1 MKKRLAIKF
10 LAGTLVLAL
19 LCCVG
24 CSEQPNGQNQSSK
37 TQTNQKTT
45 SPTEIMKETETMEN
59 QSPESTPSANP
70 RVKLTTSMGDIVIEL
85 NPQKA
90 PITTENFLR
99 YVNEKFYDG
108 TIFHRVIPTF
118 MIQGGGFTPG
128 MNQKSTHAQIKN
140 EASNGLKNDHGTIA
154 MARTPDP
161 DSASSQFFINHKD
174 NDFLNYSGPA
184 NPGYAVFGHVVEGM
198 DTIDKIAQ
206 VSTGNVGGHGDV
218 PKTDVVI
225 KTAEVVAE

>member
-1 MKKRLAIKF
+1 MKKRLAFKF

-19 LCCVG
+19 LYCAG
-24 CSEQPNGQNQSSK
+24 CTEQPNNQNQNS
-37 TQTNQKTT
+37 NQNGRKTT
-45 SPTEIMKETETMEN
+45 APAEPVKETEAMEN
-59 QSPESTPSANP
+59 QSPESTPAANP
-70 RVKLTTSMGDIVIEL
+70 RVKLTTSMGEIVIEL

-108 TIFHRVIPTF
+108 TIFHRVIPSF

-128 MNQKSTHAQIKN
+128 MNQKTTHAQIKN

-154 MARTPDP
+154 MARSPDP

-174 NDFLNYSGPA
+174 NDFLNYAGPA
-184 NPGYAVFGHVVEGM
+184 NPGYAVFGQVVEGM
-198 DTIDKIAQ
+198 DTVDKIAQ
-206 VSTGNVGGHGDV
+206 VPTGNVGGHGDV

-225 KTAEVVAE
+225 TSAVVLAE